1 MVTMNA
7 DSLISFTALAI
18 ASVACV
24 TDVRSRRIPN
34 ALTFGA
40 ATLGLIAHASTGGIA
55 GALTSFGGL
64 ALGLGLFLPFFLL
77 GGMGA
82 GDVKLLAALGAWV
95 GLADVFWLAMYTSI
109 IGGVLAVTVS
119 LARGYLGTA
128 LRNIWTLIGFW
139 KIAGP
144 RAMPGLTLQDSPA
157 PRLAYAV
164 PIFLGTVVTLWLR

>member
-1 MVTMNA
+1 MDA
-7 DSLISFTALAI
+7 KILIPFAALAI
-18 ASVACV
+18 AFVACV
-24 TDVRSRRIPN
+24 TDLRSRRIPN
-34 ALTFGA
+34 VLTFGA
-40 ATLGLIAHASTGGIA
+40 AVVGLIAHASSGGIH

-82 GDVKLLAALGAWV
+82 GDVKLLAALGAWL
-95 GLADVFWLAMYTSI
+95 GLVDVFWLAMYTSI

-128 LRNIWTLIGFW
+128 LRNIWALIGFW

-144 RAMPGLTLQDSPA
+144 RAMPGLTLQDKSA

-164 PIFLGTVVTLWLR
+164 PIFFGTVVTLWLR